1 MSLTNEF
8 FIDRQK
14 KIRTIGQLTEH
25 IYMWGRKDG
34 ERIMKGKVESAF
46 QSAAEQ
52 FIKNI

>member
-14 KIRTIGQLTEH
+14 KIRTIGQLMEH
-25 IYMWGRKDG
+25 TYIQGREDG
-34 ERIMKGKVESAF
+34 GRVMKSRIQESVK
-46 QSAAEQ
+46 SAAEQ